1 MEIHNFVEF
10 KQRELKRL
18 KLEEELI
25 EQLCNWLDDVTNK
38 LTLLNIE
45 WQANYPGG
53 YNYDIDKGISFTIF
67 VGNNLS
73 PVEFQVRKISDNT
86 YIYTILDVHC
96 QFFKKQEYKYN
107 DYKFATREF
116 MDKIGGKK

>member
-1 MEIHNFVEF
+1 MEIHDFVEF

-18 KLEEELI
+18 KLEEELV

-45 WQANYPGG
+45 WQVGG
-53 YNYDIDKGISFTIF
+53 YDYDIDNCMSFNILI
-67 VGNNLS
+67 GNNFTPLY
-73 PVEFQVRKISDNT
+73 FQVRKISDNT

-96 QFFKKQEYKYN
+96 RFFKKEEYKYN
-107 DYKFATREF
+107 DYKFATNEF